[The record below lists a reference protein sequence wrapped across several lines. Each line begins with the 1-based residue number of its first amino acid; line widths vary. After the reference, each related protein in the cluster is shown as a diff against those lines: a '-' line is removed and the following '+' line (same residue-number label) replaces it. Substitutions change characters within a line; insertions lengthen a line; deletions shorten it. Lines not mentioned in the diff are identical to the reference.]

1 MRVLP
6 FDITF
11 SATFC
16 GYQPQGSFYFTIP
29 PRKDIS
35 DQFSE
40 GLWASITIGRVGR
53 RGFGQ
58 KAFFLEKGIAEGKLS
73 NSYPFIL
80 DESYCQEAG
89 ALVRRD
95 QVELHAPPRP
105 KSPPGPP
112 PKATPSAPSTASSSF
127 VNPYL
132 TSSDNVT
139 PVTSVPAE
147 RSTEEESSTRAKAK
161 AKFSASSSSARVAT
175 DAPEQRILE
184 YRPRFGQSQLIYKL
198 HAGQTNIRDVVQF
211 QLGDKPLSQARVL
224 LLDWHQCVDRS
235 PQGTTFNLGRV
246 PTDNIRFLAN
256 CIEAADRA
264 NRAFFIVILSY
275 IDTDRRLQEVL
286 GYVNNSAGISTF
298 VSFLLITRTERVG
311 EKGKCSAVQDLLDQ
325 TGLCESQ
332 IFFVDDTCE
341 VITEFYDCTPQIS
354 LAHIKLGRKP
364 SVGRSVPQAKFL
376 ADTLPLI
383 QEWLQ
388 R

>member
-1 MRVLP
+1 M
-6 FDITF
+6 
-11 SATFC
+11 
-16 GYQPQGSFYFTIP
+16 
-29 PRKDIS
+29 
-35 DQFSE
+35 
-40 GLWASITIGRVGR
+40 
-53 RGFGQ
+53 
-58 KAFFLEKGIAEGKLS
+58 
-73 NSYPFIL
+73 
-80 DESYCQEAG
+80 
-89 ALVRRD
+89 
-95 QVELHAPPRP
+95 
-105 KSPPGPP
+105 
-112 PKATPSAPSTASSSF
+112 
-127 VNPYL
+127 

-198 HAGQTNIRDVVQF
+198 HAGQTNSRKVVQF

-246 PTDNIRFLAN
+246 PTDNIRVLAN

-332 IFFVDDTCE
+332 IFFVDDTCG

-364 SVGRSVPQAKFL
+364 SVGRSIPQAKFL

-383 QEWLQ
+383 QEWLP